1 MEPVGTG
8 TSGRCAHRPPLAYV
22 SPSVAMTNRDMPTS
36 SSATGLFFINR
47 TSSEFVRDRRR
58 GGDPVGEFL
67 ARRPWPR
74 RRLALVLKTGRS
86 QWVRATDTVTATITG
101 VRPGIV

>member
-1 MEPVGTG
+1 
-8 TSGRCAHRPPLAYV
+8 
-22 SPSVAMTNRDMPTS
+22 MTNRDMPTS
-36 SSATGLFFINR
+36 SSATGLFFIDR

-67 ARRPWPR
+67 ARRPWSR
-74 RRLALVLKTGRS
+74 RPLALVLKTGRS

-101 VRPGIV
+101 VQTGIGVG